1 MKFWKI
7 LISNY
12 KLAILLI
19 LLLYLLTLN
28 YKSSNS
34 NLIIDDSTN
43 TNINTSVD
51 IINYNTTDSLLF
63 DLEIYAGRFDSVVI
77 DEKPTKKLSKYLL
90 NGAPRYRNWV
100 TQREW
105 RGSHCRGSV
114 QKKAFRAWKSTE
126 IDNFIDFMCM
136 AAIEETVVY
145 TDIPP
150 ELIVAQAIIE
160 SNFGKSRLASQA
172 NNYFGHKYR
181 GSESDMFVIAHDDSP
196 TDRFTKY
203 RSVWFSI
210 RYHSQLLM
218 RKYRK
223 RIHKEPT
230 LNRWLYALCGG
241 LTVDSSKKFVKRG
254 NSVYATSCMTEPCY
268 SQKLKYIINKYRL
281 TDRII
286 KHNKK

>member
-7 LISNY
+7 IKSNY
-12 KLAILLI
+12 KLAILSI
-19 LLLYLLTLN
+19 LLLYLITLN
-28 YKSSNS
+28 YKNSNS
-34 NLIIDDSTN
+34 DLIIVDSTN
-43 TNINTSVD
+43 TNINTSTD
-51 IINYNTTDSLLF
+51 IIKYNNTDSLLF

-77 DEKPTKKLSKYLL
+77 DEKPTKKLSKYLW

-114 QKKAFRAWKSTE
+114 QKKAFRAWKKTE
-126 IDNFIDFMCM
+126 INNFIDFMCM
-136 AAIEETVVY
+136 AAIEETAVY

-181 GSESDMFVIAHDDSP
+181 GSESEMFVIAHDDSP
-196 TDRFTKY
+196 TDKFTKY

-210 RYHSQLLM
+210 RHHSQLLM

-223 RIHKEPT
+223 RIRKEPT

-241 LTVDSSKKFVKRG
+241 LTTNSSKKFVERG

-268 SQKLKYIINKYRL
+268 SQKLKYIIRKYKL
-281 TDRII
+281 IDRII
-286 KHNKK
+286 KHNKR

>member
-1 MKFWKI
+1 MKIWRIVK
-7 LISNY
+7 SNY
-12 KLAILLI
+12 KLAILSI
-19 LLLYLLTLN
+19 LLLYLLKLN
-28 YKSSNS
+28 YQNSNS
-34 NLIIDDSTN
+34 DLTILNSKNTTIDSTGYI
-43 TNINTSVD
+43 TWDECDT
-51 IINYNTTDSLLF
+51 LLEN
-63 DLEIYAGRFDSVVI
+63 LEVYAGRFDSVVV
-77 DEKPTKKLSKYLL
+77 DEKPTQKASKYLW
-90 NGAPRYRNWV
+90 NGAPRYRSWL

-114 QKKAFRAWKSTE
+114 QRKAFKAWKRAE
-126 IDNFIDFMCM
+126 INNFIDFMCM
-136 AAIEETVVY
+136 AAIEETAVY

-160 SNFGKSRLASQA
+160 SNFGKSRLACEA
-172 NNYFGHKYR
+172 NNYFGHKYY
-181 GSESDMFVIAHDDSP
+181 GDNSELFMIAADDSP

-203 RSVWFSI
+203 RSAWFSI
-210 RYHSQLLM
+210 RSHSQLLM

-241 LTVDSSKKFVKRG
+241 LTADSSKKFVKRG

-286 KHNKK
+286 KHNKR